1 MNEPA
6 DEDKT
11 KPPRV
16 SPATSGEVSV
26 VIIAYN
32 SADTL
37 TQCLAHLAAQT
48 HSDFEVVL
56 VDNASPQGEAQAAAR
71 AFPFVRLVEAGANLG
86 FAGGVNLGARQS
98 NGRWMVLLNP
108 DAFAREDWLEALLD
122 AARRRPGY
130 RAFTSRQLMDDDP
143 TVLDGLGD
151 VMSGPCIPYRGGYMN
166 PDPCDTAEGEVFSP
180 CGGAMMID
188 RRLFLDLGG
197 LDEDFFCYCE
207 DVDLGYRLQLAGEAT
222 LIVPA
227 AVVRHVGSASSGG
240 PKSEFAVFHGTR
252 NRFWVLVKDTP
263 ALLLPVVLPLHL
275 LAVAFIAT
283 RKEGKAQAPVTW
295 RALRAAFRDLPKI
308 LRSRRKVQ
316 SMRKA
321 SSFRVARAM
330 TWNPQDLR
338 GRRPVIR
345 PLRPSRPGEP

>member
-1 MNEPA
+1 MSVAPETRQRLLELIYGLLA
-6 DEDKT
+6 DDEASALGAQIEAD
-11 KPPRV
+11 PNL
-16 SPATSGEVSV
+16 AQ
-26 VIIAYN
+26 AY
-32 SADTL
+32 A
-37 TQCLAHLAAQT
+37 
-48 HSDFEVVL
+48 
-56 VDNASPQGEAQAAAR
+56 EAQAAAR
-71 AFPFVRLVEAGANLG
+71 DFPFVRLVEAGANLG
-86 FAGGVNLGARQS
+86 FAGGVNLGARAS
-98 NGRWMVLLNP
+98 LGRWMVLLNP
-108 DAFAREDWLEALLD
+108 DAFPREDWLAQLV
-122 AARRRPGY
+122 AASQRRPQY

-143 TVLDGLGD
+143 SVLDGLGD

-188 RRLFLDLGG
+188 RQLFLDLGG

-207 DVDLGYRLQLAGEAT
+207 DVDLGYRLQLAGEGT
-222 LIVPA
+222 LIVPG

-283 RKEGKAQAPVTW
+283 RVEGRKQAPVTW
-295 RALRAAFRDLPKI
+295 RAYKAALKDLPKI

-316 SMRKA
+316 AMRRVSA
-321 SSFRVARAM
+321 FQVARAM

-345 PLRPSRPGEP
+345 PLRTSRPGEP